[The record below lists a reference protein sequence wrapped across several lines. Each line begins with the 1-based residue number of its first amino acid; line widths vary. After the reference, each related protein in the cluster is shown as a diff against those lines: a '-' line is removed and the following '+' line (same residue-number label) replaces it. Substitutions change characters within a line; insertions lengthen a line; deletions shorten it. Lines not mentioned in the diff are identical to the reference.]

1 MNVLFFHEQGFFVKS
16 NYLYL
21 SIEEYINNLQIVANK
36 YESFAYIPFE
46 NELID
51 AYIQCIKEHSSH
63 CDKFIVKFNCL
74 SKENQKKLNNFL
86 FLRALQK
93 GRINNV

>member
-21 SIEEYINNLQIVANK
+21 SVEEYINNLQIAASK
-36 YESFAYIPFE
+36 HGSFAYIPFE

-51 AYIQCIKEHSSH
+51 AYIECIKEHSNH
-63 CDKFIVKFNCL
+63 CDKFIVRLNCL
-74 SKENQKKLNNFL
+74 SQENQRKLDNFL
-86 FLRALQK
+86 FVYKLKRK
-93 GRINNV
+93 E